1 MENPTADTPHPT
13 VPSQA
18 QPPRKAAAYY
28 RVSTDRQGRSGLGL
42 EAQQQNVRAYA
53 AFHNLDLIGEFT
65 EIESGRKAK
74 RPVLLAAL
82 EVCRKRK
89 AVLVI
94 AKLDRLG
101 RNVAFIS
108 NLMEAK
114 VDFVAVDNPHANRL
128 MLHMLA
134 AFAEHEREQIG
145 TRTREALAAAKRRGV
160 VLGRNGREVLAGRN
174 REAADEFARRMAP
187 VLDHIRRE
195 GYRTV
200 RAVAGELN
208 RRKTPTARSG
218 GVWHLPTVHRLL
230 RRLAASATAD
240 GCAAVP
246 SA

>member
-1 MENPTADTPHPT
+1 MK
-13 VPSQA
+13 
-18 QPPRKAAAYY
+18 KAIAYY
-28 RVSTDRQGRSGLGL
+28 RVSSDQQGQSGLGI
-42 EAQQQNVRAYA
+42 EAQQQSVRTYA
-53 AFHNLDLIGEFT
+53 TAHQLELIEELT
-65 EIESGRKAK
+65 EIESGKKNK
-74 RPVLLAAL
+74 RPILLQAL
-82 EVCRKRK
+82 ELCRKKK

-187 VLDHIRRE
+187 VLDQIRRE